1 MTNHPN
7 RSKFPFQVH
16 AGGTGKPCAGFP
28 DDQAAQSY
36 ARWLSAQPQF
46 KGYLIDV
53 LARDGIVGQY
63 TNGTPTPEFRG
74 RGDEHY
80 PAGRR

>member
-7 RSKFPFQVH
+7 RSTFPFRVH
-16 AGGTGKPCAGFP
+16 TGGRDKPCAGFP

-36 ARWLSAQPQF
+36 ARWLSSLVPF
-46 KGYLIDV
+46 KGHLIDV
-53 LARDGIVGQY
+53 VARDGIVGQY
-63 TNGTPTPEFRG
+63 TDGKPTPEFQG

-80 PAGRR
+80 PAEPR